1 MKLLL
6 MLAALGCAVVAL
18 VCFVAPT
25 TIGISGTGWIAA
37 GLVSYFAAILAGSV
51 PTGTLP

>member
-6 MLAALGCAVVAL
+6 IIAALGCAILAL

-25 TIGISGTGWIAA
+25 TIGITGTGWIAA
-37 GLVSYFAAILAGSV
+37 SLVSYFAAILAGATPPGV
-51 PTGTLP
+51 LP

>member
-6 MLAALGCAVVAL
+6 MLAALGCAIVAL

-37 GLVSYFAAILAGSV
+37 ALVSYFAGIIVDVYRPSV
-51 PTGTLP
+51 P

>member
-6 MLAALGCAVVAL
+6 IIAALGCAILAL

-25 TIGISGTGWIAA
+25 TIGITGTGWIAA
-37 GLVSYFAAILAGSV
+37 SLVSYFAAILAGLV
-51 PTGTLP
+51 PISTIP

>member
-1 MKLLL
+1 MKFLLIV
-6 MLAALGCAVVAL
+6 AALGCAIVAL

-37 GLVSYFAAILAGSV
+37 ALVSYFAAILAGSV